1 MSPEL
6 QKTEPTRMRAAR
18 RFSIQRRPSGDLRRR
33 LLLHHV
39 PLALASAAVLVLF
52 MTVPPF
58 DATRYAPGN
67 IFTDWYPREDFPG
80 GGPMGQGGS
89 HQPPEQQGGDHQIPP
104 DKLEQIP
111 PEHRGGQPG
120 PMAPHE
126 GMGQG
131 SGFNRQFTVA
141 TGYVA
146 TGLLALTLLIGPG
159 YLLLRRRNP
168 ISTYLARD
176 AGTWAAIVSVVH
188 VIYGLELHARVTDPL
203 PMFVQD
209 GSPLTTSFGLGNWTG
224 LAATLIVVA
233 LLATSSDFALRK
245 LKARRWK
252 RIQRLNYALFAL
264 VIAHAFFYGA
274 VLRTDSPYTLLL
286 LLSVIA
292 VLGGQAVGVWLYRRW
307 RTRRAAEAAA

>member
-1 MSPEL
+1 MTL
-6 QKTEPTRMRAAR
+6 AR
-18 RFSIQRRPSGDLRRR
+18 RSSNQPRASGDLRRR
-33 LLLHHV
+33 FLRHHV
-39 PLALASAAVLVLF
+39 PLALGSAAVLVLF

-58 DATRYAPGN
+58 DATYPPGN
-67 IFTDWYPREDFPG
+67 LFTDWYPREDFPAG
-80 GGPMGQGGS
+80 EPMGAGGS
-89 HQPPEQQGGDHQIPP
+89 HQPPQRQGSDHQIPAEI
-104 DKLEQIP
+104 LEQIP
-111 PEHRGGQPG
+111 PEHRGGGQPG
-120 PMAPHE
+120 PTDAAEHT
-126 GMGQG
+126 GQD
-131 SGFNRQFTVA
+131 SGFTRQFTVA

-146 TGLLALTLLIGPG
+146 TGLLALTLLVGPG

-176 AGTWAAIVSVVH
+176 AGMWAAVASFVH
-188 VIYGLELHARVTDPL
+188 VIYGLEAHASVTDPL

-252 RIQRLNYALFAL
+252 RIQRLNYTVFAL

-292 VLGGQAVGVWLYRRW
+292 VLVGQAVGVWLYRRRYSR
-307 RTRRAAEAAA
+307 RTAESAA

>member
-1 MSPEL
+1 
-6 QKTEPTRMRAAR
+6 MRRAR
-18 RFSIQRRPSGDLRRR
+18 RSSNQPLGSADLRRR
-33 LLLHHV
+33 FLRHHM
-39 PLALASAAVLVLF
+39 PLALASAAVLGLF
-52 MTVPPF
+52 MTIPPF
-58 DATRYAPGN
+58 DANRYPPGN
-67 IFTDWYPREDFPG
+67 IFTDWYPREFS
-80 GGPMGQGGS
+80 GGPMGQGGT
-89 HQPPEQQGGDHQIPP
+89 HRPPQQQGGDHQTPP
-104 DKLEQIP
+104 ERLEQIP

-120 PMAPHE
+120 QTGAHE
-126 GMGQG
+126 MMGQVG
-131 SGFNRQFTVA
+131 GFTRQFTVA

-146 TGLLALTLLIGPG
+146 TGLLGLTLLVGPG

-168 ISTYLARD
+168 VSTYLARD
-176 AGTWAAIVSVVH
+176 AGTWAAVASVVH
-188 VIYGLELHARVTDPL
+188 VIFGLEVHASVTDPL
-203 PMFVQD
+203 PMFVSD

-224 LAATLIVVA
+224 LGATLIVVA

-292 VLGGQAVGVWLYRRW
+292 VFVGQAVGVWLYRR
-307 RTRRAAEAAA
+307 RYFRRAAEAA

>member
-1 MSPEL
+1 MSPESV
-6 QKTEPTRMRAAR
+6 PRA
-18 RFSIQRRPSGDLRRR
+18 SSDLRRR
-33 LLLHHV
+33 FLRHHV
-39 PLALASAAVLVLF
+39 PLALASAVVLMLF

-58 DATRYAPGN
+58 DATASPGN
-67 IFTDWYPREDFPG
+67 LFTDWYPREDFPAEA
-80 GGPMGQGGS
+80 MGQGGG
-89 HQPPEQQGGDHQIPP
+89 HQPPQQRGGDHEIPP
-104 DKLEQIP
+104 EALEQIP
-111 PEHRGGQPG
+111 PEHRGGLPG
-120 PMAPHE
+120 PTGPAAEHAGE
-126 GMGQG
+126 D
-131 SGFNRQFTVA
+131 SGFSRQFTVA

-146 TGLLALTLLIGPG
+146 TGLLVLTLLVGPG

-176 AGTWAAIVSVVH
+176 AGMWAAVLSFVH
-188 VIYGLELHARVTDPL
+188 VIFGLEAHASVTDPL

-252 RIQRLNYALFAL
+252 RIQRLNYAGFAL

-286 LLSVIA
+286 LLSLIA
-292 VLGGQAVGVWLYRRW
+292 VLAGQAIGVWLYRR
-307 RTRRAAEAAA
+307 RFSRRKAEAAA

>member
-1 MSPEL
+1 MSPERL
-6 QKTEPTRMRAAR
+6 RRAG
-18 RFSIQRRPSGDLRRR
+18 GDLRRR
-33 LLLHHV
+33 FLRHHV
-39 PLALASAAVLVLF
+39 PLALASAVVLVLF

-58 DATRYAPGN
+58 DATYPPGN
-67 IFTDWYPREDFPG
+67 LFTDWYPREDFPAG
-80 GGPMGQGGS
+80 EPMGQGGG
-89 HQPPEQQGGDHQIPP
+89 HQPPQQQGGDH
-104 DKLEQIP
+104 QIP
-111 PEHRGGQPG
+111 PEHRGGQPEPTG
-120 PMAPHE
+120 PGEHT
-126 GMGQG
+126 GQS
-131 SGFNRQFTVA
+131 SGFTRQFTVA

-146 TGLLALTLLIGPG
+146 TGLLVLTLLVGPG

-176 AGTWAAIVSVVH
+176 AGMWAAVLSFVH
-188 VIYGLELHARVTDPL
+188 VIFGWEAHASVTDPL

-224 LAATLIVVA
+224 LAATMIVVA

-252 RIQRLNYALFAL
+252 RIQRLNYASFAL
-264 VIAHAFFYGA
+264 VVAHAFFYGA

-292 VLGGQAVGVWLYRRW
+292 VVVGQAVGVWLYRR
-307 RTRRAAEAAA
+307 RYSRRAAESAA

>member
-1 MSPEL
+1 MSPERL
-6 QKTEPTRMRAAR
+6 RMRLAR
-18 RFSIQRRPSGDLRRR
+18 RSSNQPRAGGDLRRR

-89 HQPPEQQGGDHQIPP
+89 HQPPQQQGGDHQIPP

-120 PMAPHE
+120 PTAPHE
-126 GMGQG
+126 GMGRG
-131 SGFNRQFTVA
+131 SDFNRQFTVA
-141 TGYVA
+141 SGYVA

-176 AGTWAAIVSVVH
+176 AGMWAAVTSVVH
-188 VIYGLELHARVTDPL
+188 VIYGLELHASVTDPL

-224 LAATLIVVA
+224 LGATIIVVA

-264 VIAHAFFYGA
+264 VLAHAFFYGA

-286 LLSVIA
+286 LLSIIA
-292 VLGGQAVGVWLYRRW
+292 VLVGQAVGVWLYRRW
-307 RTRRAAEAAA
+307 RTRRAAEATA

>member
-1 MSPEL
+1 
-6 QKTEPTRMRAAR
+6 
-18 RFSIQRRPSGDLRRR
+18 
-33 LLLHHV
+33 
-39 PLALASAAVLVLF
+39 
-52 MTVPPF
+52 
-58 DATRYAPGN
+58 
-67 IFTDWYPREDFPG
+67 
-80 GGPMGQGGS
+80 MGQGGG
-89 HQPPEQQGGDHQIPP
+89 HQPPQQGGDHQIPP

-120 PMAPHE
+120 PTAPHE
-126 GMGQG
+126 GRGQG
-131 SGFNRQFTVA
+131 SGFTRQFTVA

-146 TGLLALTLLIGPG
+146 TGLLGL
-159 YLLLRRRNP
+159 
-168 ISTYLARD
+168 S
-176 AGTWAAIVSVVH
+176 AGTWAAVVSVLH
-188 VIYGLELHARVTDPL
+188 VIYGLELHASVTDPL
-203 PMFVQD
+203 PMFVSD

-224 LAATLIVVA
+224 LAATVIVVA

-292 VLGGQAVGVWLYRRW
+292 VLVGQRPGCGSIGAGALAKQPRQHRD
-307 RTRRAAEAAA
+307 RLRSSRALLVARC

>member
-58 DATRYAPGN
+58 DANRYPPGN

-89 HQPPEQQGGDHQIPP
+89 HQPPEQQGSDHQIPP

-120 PMAPHE
+120 PAGPHE

-131 SGFNRQFTVA
+131 SGFTRQFTIA

-176 AGTWAAIVSVVH
+176 AGTWAAVASVVH
-188 VIYGLELHARVTDPL
+188 VIFGLELHASVIDPL

-224 LAATLIVVA
+224 LAATVIVVA
-233 LLATSSDFALRK
+233 LLATSSDLALRK

-252 RIQRLNYALFAL
+252 RIQRLNYAFFAL

-286 LLSVIA
+286 LLSVVA
-292 VLGGQAVGVWLYRRW
+292 VLVGQAVGVWLYRR
-307 RTRRAAEAAA
+307 RYARRAAEAAS

>member
-1 MSPEL
+1 ME
-6 QKTEPTRMRAAR
+6 QATRSSNQPRAGGDLGR
-18 RFSIQRRPSGDLRRR
+18 RFLR
-33 LLLHHV
+33 HHV
-39 PLALASAAVLVLF
+39 PLALARAAVLVLF

-58 DATRYAPGN
+58 DATKYAPGN
-67 IFTDWYPREDFPG
+67 IFTDWYPRQDFPAG
-80 GGPMGQGGS
+80 EPMGQGGG
-89 HQPPEQQGGDHQIPP
+89 HQPPRQRGGDHEIPP
-104 DKLEQIP
+104 EVLEQIP

-120 PMAPHE
+120 PTGPAEHT
-126 GMGQG
+126 GRD
-131 SGFNRQFTVA
+131 SGFTRQFTVA

-146 TGLLALTLLIGPG
+146 TGLLALTLLVGPG

-176 AGTWAAIVSVVH
+176 AGTWAAVASVVH
-188 VIYGLELHARVTDPL
+188 VIFGLEAHASVTDPL

-224 LAATLIVVA
+224 LAATVIVVA

-264 VIAHAFFYGA
+264 VIAHAFFYGV
-274 VLRTDSPYTLLL
+274 VLRTNSPYTLLL

-292 VLGGQAVGVWLYRRW
+292 VLVGQAVGVWLYRRRYSR
-307 RTRRAAEAAA
+307 RTAESAA

>member
-1 MSPEL
+1 
-6 QKTEPTRMRAAR
+6 MRLAR
-18 RFSIQRRPSGDLRRR
+18 RFSIQRRPSGLRRR
-33 LLLHHV
+33 LLLHHT
-39 PLALASAAVLVLF
+39 PLALASAVVLVLF

-67 IFTDWYPREDFPG
+67 IFTDWYPREDFS
-80 GGPMGQGGS
+80 GGPTGQAGT
-89 HQPPEQQGGDHQIPP
+89 HRPPPQQGGDHEIPP
-104 DKLEQIP
+104 EVLEQIP
-111 PEHRGGQPG
+111 GEHRGGQPG
-120 PMAPHE
+120 PT
-126 GMGQG
+126 GQG
-131 SGFNRQFTVA
+131 GGLTRQFTVA

-146 TGLLALTLLIGPG
+146 TGLLALTLLVGPG

-176 AGTWAAIVSVVH
+176 AGTWAAGASIVH
-188 VIYGLELHARVTDPL
+188 VIFGFEAHASVTNPL

-224 LAATLIVVA
+224 LAATVILVA

-264 VIAHAFFYGA
+264 VIAHAFYYGA
-274 VLRTDSPYTLLL
+274 VLRTDSPYPMLL

-292 VLGGQAVGVWLYRRW
+292 VLVGQAVGGWLHRRRYAP
-307 RTRRAAEAAA
+307 RTAEAGGGGRA

>member
-1 MSPEL
+1 
-6 QKTEPTRMRAAR
+6 MRLAR
-18 RFSIQRRPSGDLRRR
+18 RLSLQRRPSGDLRRR
-33 LLLHHV
+33 LLLHHT
-39 PLALASAAVLVLF
+39 PLALTSAVVLVLF

-58 DATRYAPGN
+58 DATKYPPGN
-67 IFTDWYPREDFPG
+67 IFTDWYPREEFS
-80 GGPMGQGGS
+80 GGPTGQGGI
-89 HQPPEQQGGDHQIPP
+89 HRPPQQQGGDHVIPP
-104 DKLEQIP
+104 EVLEQIP
-111 PEHRGGQPG
+111 GEHRGGQPG
-120 PMAPHE
+120 PT
-126 GMGQG
+126 GRGG
-131 SGFNRQFTVA
+131 GFTRQFTVA

-146 TGLLALTLLIGPG
+146 TGLLALTLLVGPG

-176 AGTWAAIVSVVH
+176 AGTWAAVVSVVH

-224 LAATLIVVA
+224 LAATVIVVA

-264 VIAHAFFYGA
+264 VIVHAFFYGA
-274 VLRTDSPYTLLL
+274 VLRTNSPYTLLL

-292 VLGGQAVGVWLYRRW
+292 VVAGQGIGVWLYRR
-307 RTRRAAEAAA
+307 RDSRRGAEAV

>member
-1 MSPEL
+1 
-6 QKTEPTRMRAAR
+6 MRLVR
-18 RFSIQRRPSGDLRRR
+18 RLSNHPRAGGDLRRR
-33 LLLHHV
+33 LLRHHV

-52 MTVPPF
+52 MTVPSF
-58 DATRYAPGN
+58 DATRYPPGN

-80 GGPMGQGGS
+80 GGPSDQGGG
-89 HQPPEQQGGDHQIPP
+89 HRPPQQQGGDHQIPP
-104 DKLEQIP
+104 EILEQIP
-111 PEHRGGQPG
+111 PEHRGGGPG
-120 PMAPHE
+120 PTDPAEH
-126 GMGQG
+126 MGRD
-131 SGFNRQFTVA
+131 SGFTRQFTVA

-146 TGLLALTLLIGPG
+146 TGLLVLTLLVGPG

-176 AGTWAAIVSVVH
+176 AGVWAAVASFVH
-188 VIYGLELHARVTDPL
+188 VIFGLEAHASVTNPL

-233 LLATSSDFALRK
+233 LLATSSDVALRK

-252 RIQRLNYALFAL
+252 RIQRLNYAGFAL
-264 VIAHAFFYGA
+264 VIAHAFFYVA

-286 LLSVIA
+286 LISLIA
-292 VLGGQAVGVWLYRRW
+292 VLAGQAIGVWLYRR
-307 RTRRAAEAAA
+307 RFSRRKAEAAA